1 MFRFITI
8 VWIMIVWTLSGAE
21 ASSQFYVNGVKA
33 DTLRADGVVYI
44 IQRDMTNATI
54 SNNVI
59 YDNNSSK

>member
-1 MFRFITI
+1 
-8 VWIMIVWTLSGAE
+8 MIVWTLSGAE